1 MNMNHIKKEIPN
13 ELSQNI
19 DNGGE
24 KLKSD
29 KWANGLFS
37 LKSVIARIVK
47 ACIPEYT
54 LIPLEIIEAEC
65 IDSFVDTSGQCC
77 PEIARTLMTKRP
89 LPNGYMM
96 DCDLLFM
103 ITPPKHVRDSW
114 KPQLLNIEIQNDS
127 RLLDRCI
134 GRGMLYASGIYYMEY
149 DEFYTYPE
157 FEKALK
163 VNSVWMCPAAPKK
176 RQGTVLQFRMSGKNL
191 PTGKFLPS
199 TDAFDRL
206 RLTFVNTG
214 GTEGPNRKDICGFVW
229 ALTTTRLSSEQRKK
243 RLKEGFGMEMT
254 KTVEK
259 EIDKYDWMLVSY
271 GEDQF
276 EKDKKKCREEGE
288 RSGFVKGERSGFVKG
303 EVEKSESIAR
313 KLLEDNYPL
322 EKISRVTGLDIPRI
336 LQLAKDNNLKK
347 P

>member
-1 MNMNHIKKEIPN
+1 MEERPN
-13 ELSQNI
+13 KLSQNI
-19 DNGGE
+19 DNGDG
-24 KLKSD
+24 KLQD
-29 KWANGLFS
+29 DNWAKGLFS
-37 LKSVIARIVK
+37 LKIVIAHVVK
-47 ACIPEYT
+47 ECLPEYAPFPVE
-54 LIPLEIIEAEC
+54 LIMDEC
-65 IDSFVDTSGQCC
+65 IDSFIDTSGQSS

-103 ITPPKHVRDSW
+103 INPPKHVRDSW
-114 KPQLLNIEIQNDS
+114 KPQFLNIEIQNDS

-149 DEFYTYPE
+149 NEFYTYPE

-176 RQGTVLQFRMSGKNL
+176 RQGTVLQFRMSGKDL

-243 RLKEGFGMEMT
+243 RLKEVFGMEMT
-254 KTVEK
+254 QTVEK

-271 GEDQF
+271 GEDRF
-276 EKDKKKCREEGE
+276 ENEKKKCREEGE
-288 RSGFVKGERSGFVKG
+288 KNGIKKN
-303 EVEKSESIAR
+303 SESIALNML
-313 KLLEDNYPL
+313 KSNYSP
-322 EKISRVTGLDIPRI
+322 EEISRMTGLDMARI
-336 LQLAKDNNLKK
+336 LQLAKENNL
-347 P
+347 

>member
-1 MNMNHIKKEIPN
+1 
-13 ELSQNI
+13 
-19 DNGGE
+19 
-24 KLKSD
+24 
-29 KWANGLFS
+29 
-37 LKSVIARIVK
+37 
-47 ACIPEYT
+47 
-54 LIPLEIIEAEC
+54 
-65 IDSFVDTSGQCC
+65 
-77 PEIARTLMTKRP
+77 
-89 LPNGYMM
+89 
-96 DCDLLFM
+96 
-103 ITPPKHVRDSW
+103 
-114 KPQLLNIEIQNDS
+114 
-127 RLLDRCI
+127 
-134 GRGMLYASGIYYMEY
+134 MEY
-149 DEFYTYPE
+149 ETIYKYPK

-176 RQGTVLQFRMSGKNL
+176 RQGTVLQFRMSGKDL

-243 RLKEGFGMEMT
+243 RLKEVFGMEMT
-254 KTVEK
+254 QTVEK

-313 KLLEDNYPL
+313 NMLRSNYLP
-322 EKISRVTGLDIPRI
+322 EEISKMTGLDIARI
-336 LQLAKDNNLKK
+336 HQLAKESK

>member
-1 MNMNHIKKEIPN
+1 MNRNHAMEERSN

-29 KWANGLFS
+29 NWAKGLFS
-37 LKSVIARIVK
+37 LKIVIAHVVK
-47 ACIPEYT
+47 ECLPEYAPFPVE
-54 LIPLEIIEAEC
+54 LIIDEC
-65 IDSFVDTSGQCC
+65 IDSFTDASGKCNT
-77 PEIARTLMTKRP
+77 EIARHLMTQRP

-96 DCDLLFM
+96 EGDLLFM
-103 ITPPKHVRDSW
+103 INPPKHLRDSW
-114 KPQLLNIEIQNDS
+114 MPQLLNIEIQNDS
-127 RLLDRCI
+127 RQLDRCI
-134 GRGMLYASGIYYMEY
+134 GRGMLYATGIYYMEY
-149 DEFYTYPE
+149 ETIYKYPE

-176 RQGTVLQFRMSGKNL
+176 RQGTVLQFRMSGKDL

-243 RLKEGFGMEMT
+243 RLKEVFGMKMT
-254 KTVEK
+254 QTVEK

-322 EKISRVTGLDIPRI
+322 EKISRVTGLDIARI
-336 LQLAKDNNLKK
+336 NQLAKESK